1 MSFWGNLKPWLQL
14 RHKKH
19 ISPLNN
25 KLPLVAMGP
34 ALLSRAVWVGNGKG
48 PDTPQ
53 NIEVFPG
60 QTFKRVSGTL

>member
-1 MSFWGNLKPWLQL
+1 
-14 RHKKH
+14 
-19 ISPLNN
+19 
-25 KLPLVAMGP
+25 MGP